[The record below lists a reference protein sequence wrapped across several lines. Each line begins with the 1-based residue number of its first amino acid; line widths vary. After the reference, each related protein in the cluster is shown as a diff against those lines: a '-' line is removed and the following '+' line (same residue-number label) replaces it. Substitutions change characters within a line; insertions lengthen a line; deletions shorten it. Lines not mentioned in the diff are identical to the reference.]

1 MIELKVYDRQGN
13 VVETLSFDEA
23 CLGRFVNYELLH
35 AAIVQYE
42 ANQRQGTVNTK
53 DIRAVVGTTRKPY
66 AQKHTGRARQGTRRR
81 VGSRKGATCHGPHPR
96 DHRQNMPWQARRA
109 ALRSALLG
117 KFRSSEVMVVDNL
130 HMPQPKTKEMAQ
142 TLKNLKIDGKC
153 LIVIEQPDVPL
164 WRSVRN
170 IPSVNLNALR
180 DLNAYHVIKH
190 RQILFTK
197 AALQALPQEMQR

>member
-13 VVETLSFDEA
+13 VVETMHFDES
-23 CLGRFVNYELLH
+23 CLGRFINYTLLH
-35 AAIVQYE
+35 AAIVRYE

-96 DHRQNMPWQARRA
+96 DHRQDMPTQARRA

-117 KFRSSEVMVVDNL
+117 KFRGGEVMVVDNL
-130 HMPQPKTKEMAQ
+130 HLPQPKTKEMAK
-142 TLKNLKIDGKC
+142 TLKNLKIDGRC
-153 LIVIEQPDVPL
+153 LIIIEQPNALL

-170 IPSVNLNALR
+170 IPAVALNTLR
-180 DLNAYHVIKH
+180 DLNAYQVLKH

-197 AALQALPQEMQR
+197 AALQALPQEIKR